1 MNESN
6 LSNWYAITK
15 PATELTQ
22 PPNTLSRIHHVR
34 KELGSALE
42 AKRTVPTTYPGADIK
57 PTSTTPSIENPN
69 EADDAVP
76 PSKESNAMSA
86 GSANTI
92 ENRGMI
98 NRAA

>member
-6 LSNWYAITK
+6 LSKWYAITK
-15 PATELTQ
+15 PASELTQ
-22 PPNTLSRIHHVR
+22 PPNTLSRIHHLS
-34 KELGSALE
+34 KALCSALE
-42 AKRTVPTTYPGADIK
+42 AKRTVPTTYPGADTK
-57 PTSTTPSIENPN
+57 PTSTTQRIESPK
-69 EADDAVP
+69 EADDVVP
-76 PSKESNAMSA
+76 PSNESNAMSA